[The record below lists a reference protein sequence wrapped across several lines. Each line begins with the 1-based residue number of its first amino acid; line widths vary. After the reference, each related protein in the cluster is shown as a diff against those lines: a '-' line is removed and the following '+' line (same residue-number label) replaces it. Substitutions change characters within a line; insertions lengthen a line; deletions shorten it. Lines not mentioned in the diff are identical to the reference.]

1 MSRAAN
7 NLSNEKIQQLL
18 TAVGSGPREDA
29 TGIKATEYNWNQ
41 PHYFDRKQLN
51 TLDEFTKKVA
61 RAMAVKFV
69 DFCHSEFDVTV
80 VSTMQHFASEL
91 IDQAM
96 ESGQDDYYLAFGTD
110 PDHPCGLIS
119 IPIQTAF
126 IWATQLL
133 GDPESEEDS
142 GRDLSQLEESLLL
155 DLLSAL
161 IEAFSQ
167 KIWVFQP
174 AKNIVRRLFPLE
186 LKGTEELSKITFDVR
201 KTDHEKGS
209 EAYILI
215 LCSKLETA
223 VGKAEQTVGEFSADD
238 ISKAILGHMQQ
249 MPVCITAQLASTVL
263 TLEEIMSLEVG
274 DILLLDKKVNEPIE
288 LITSG
293 RTALLGRPAKSAG
306 KHAVVITKLFC
317 DTGQMGSSE

>member
-7 NLSNEKIQQLL
+7 NLSKEKIQQLL
-18 TAVGSGPREDA
+18 IAVGSGPMEDT
-29 TGIKATEYNWNQ
+29 TGIEATEYNWNK

-51 TLDEFTKKVA
+51 KLDNFTKKVA
-61 RAMAVKFV
+61 KTITVKFV

-80 VSTMQHFASEL
+80 ASTKQHFAAEL

-96 ESGQDDYYLAFGTD
+96 ESGQDDYYLAFGTGQ
-110 PDHPCGLIS
+110 DHHCGLIS
-119 IPIQTAF
+119 IPTKTAF

-133 GDPESEEDS
+133 GDPESEEEDS
-142 GRDLSQLEESLLL
+142 GRDLSQLEESLLS

-167 KIWVFQP
+167 KIWDFQP
-174 AKNIVRRLFPLE
+174 ARNIVRRFFPLE
-186 LKGTEELSKITFDVR
+186 LKGTEELCKITFDV
-201 KTDHEKGS
+201 KKSDQEKSS
-209 EAYILI
+209 EAYILT
-215 LCSKLETA
+215 LCSELETA
-223 VGKAEQTVGEFSADD
+223 VGKAEQAVGGFSAED

-249 MPVCITAQLASTVL
+249 MPVCITAQLASTML

-293 RTALLGRPAKSAG
+293 RTALLGRPAKLAG
-306 KHAVVITKLFC
+306 KHALVITELLGG
-317 DTGQMGSSE
+317 TG

>member
-18 TAVGSGPREDA
+18 IAVGSGPLEDT

-51 TLDEFTKKVA
+51 RLDEFTKKIA

-80 VSTMQHFASEL
+80 VSTMQHFAAEL
-91 IDQAM
+91 VDQAI

-119 IPIQTAF
+119 IPTKTAF

-167 KIWVFQP
+167 KIWDFQP

-186 LKGTEELSKITFDVR
+186 LKGTEELCKITFDV
-201 KTDHEKGS
+201 KKADQEKGS
-209 EAYILI
+209 EAYILT

-238 ISKAILGHMQQ
+238 ISKAILGNMQQ

-263 TLEEIMSLEVG
+263 TLEEIMSLEVS

-293 RTALLGRPAKSAG
+293 RTALLGRPAKLAG
-306 KHAVVITKLFC
+306 KHAVVITELFC
-317 DTGQMGSSE
+317 DTG

>member
-1 MSRAAN
+1 M
-7 NLSNEKIQQLL
+7 
-18 TAVGSGPREDA
+18 ED
-29 TGIKATEYNWNQ
+29 TSGIKATEYNWNQ
-41 PHYFDRKQLN
+41 PHYFDSKQIN
-51 TLDEFTKKVA
+51 RLDEFTKKVA
-61 RAMAVKFV
+61 RAMSVKFV

-80 VSTMQHFASEL
+80 VSIMQHFAAEL

-110 PDHPCGLIS
+110 QDHPCGLIS
-119 IPIQTAF
+119 IPTQTAF

-174 AKNIVRRLFPLE
+174 AKYIVRRLFPLE
-186 LKGTEELSKITFDVR
+186 LKGTEELCKITFDV
-201 KTDHEKGS
+201 KKADQEKSS

-215 LCSKLETA
+215 LCSKLESA
-223 VGKAEQTVGEFSADD
+223 VGKAEQTVGGFSADD
-238 ISKAILGHMQQ
+238 ISKAILGHMQH

-306 KHAVVITKLFC
+306 KHAVVITELFS
-317 DTGQMGSSE
+317 DTG

>member
-7 NLSNEKIQQLL
+7 NLSNEKIHQLL
-18 TAVGSGPREDA
+18 SVVGSGPMEDT
-29 TGIKATEYNWNQ
+29 TGIEATEYNWNK
-41 PHYFDRKQLN
+41 PHYFDTKQFN
-51 TLDEFTKKVA
+51 KLDNFTKKVA
-61 RAMAVKFV
+61 RAMTVKFV

-80 VSTMQHFASEL
+80 VSTMQHFAAEL
-91 IDQAM
+91 VDQAM
-96 ESGQDDYYLAFGTD
+96 ESRQDDYYLAFGTD
-110 PDHPCGLIS
+110 QDHPCGLIS
-119 IPIQTAF
+119 IPTKTAF

-155 DLLSAL
+155 DMLSAL

-167 KIWVFQP
+167 KIWDFQP

-186 LKGTEELSKITFDVR
+186 LKGTEELCKITFDVK
-201 KTDHEKGS
+201 KTDQEKSS

-215 LCSKLETA
+215 LCSELETA
-223 VGKAEQTVGEFSADD
+223 VGKAEQTVGGFSADD

-293 RTALLGRPAKSAG
+293 RTALLGQPAKLAG
-306 KHAVVITKLFC
+306 KQAVVITELFG
-317 DTGQMGSSE
+317 DTG

>member
-7 NLSNEKIQQLL
+7 NLNKEKIQQLL
-18 TAVGSGPREDA
+18 TAVGSGPKEDT
-29 TGIKATEYNWNQ
+29 TGIEATEYNWNK
-41 PHYFDRKQLN
+41 PHCFDRKQLN
-51 TLDEFTKKVA
+51 KLDNFTKKVA
-61 RAMAVKFV
+61 KAMTVKFV
-69 DFCHSEFDVTV
+69 NFCHSEFDVTV
-80 VSTMQHFASEL
+80 VSTKQHFAAEL
-91 IDQAM
+91 VDQAM
-96 ESGQDDYYLAFGTD
+96 ESGQDNYYLAFGTD
-110 PDHPCGLIS
+110 QSHPCGLIS
-119 IPIQTAF
+119 IPTKTAF

-161 IEAFSQ
+161 IEEFSQ
-167 KIWVFQP
+167 KIRDFQP

-186 LKGTEELSKITFDVR
+186 LKGTEELCKITFDVK
-201 KTDHEKGS
+201 KTDQEKGS
-209 EAYILI
+209 EAYILT
-215 LCSKLETA
+215 LCSELETA
-223 VGKAEQTVGEFSADD
+223 VGKAEQTVGGFSAED
-238 ISKAILGHMQQ
+238 ISKAILGHIQQ

-293 RTALLGRPAKSAG
+293 RTALLGRPAKLAG
-306 KHAVVITKLFC
+306 KHAMVITELLA
-317 DTGQMGSSE
+317 DTG

>member
-7 NLSNEKIQQLL
+7 NLSKEKIQQLL
-18 TAVGSGPREDA
+18 TAVGSGPMEDT
-29 TGIKATEYNWNQ
+29 TGIKATEYNWNK
-41 PHYFDRKQLN
+41 PHCFDTKQLSK
-51 TLDEFTKKVA
+51 LDNFTKKVA
-61 RAMAVKFV
+61 KAMTVKFV

-80 VSTMQHFASEL
+80 VSTKQHFAAEL
-91 IDQAM
+91 VDQAI

-110 PDHPCGLIS
+110 QSHPCGLIS
-119 IPIQTAF
+119 IPTKTAF

-142 GRDLSQLEESLLL
+142 GRDLSQLEESLLS

-161 IEAFSQ
+161 IEEFSQ
-167 KIWVFQP
+167 KIWDFQP

-186 LKGTEELSKITFDVR
+186 LKGTEELCKITFDV
-201 KTDHEKGS
+201 KKNDQEKSS

-215 LCSKLETA
+215 LCSELETA
-223 VGKAEQTVGEFSADD
+223 VGKTEQTVGEFSAED
-238 ISKAILGHMQQ
+238 ISKAILGHIQQ

-293 RTALLGRPAKSAG
+293 RTALLGQPAKLAG
-306 KHAVVITKLFC
+306 KHAVVITELFC
-317 DTGQMGSSE
+317 DTG